1 MRTEVQSEDNSQKLD
16 REGRRCVAR
25 CGCKSWVEAPQN
37 LLRRAGRQEA
47 EDGEEV
53 DEEIPPQEKEVRSRS
68 WEQGGEGGGG
78 GGGRRGGKGRRGRGR
93 AVWMEVTWGHQSRWG
108 QCPVDGPSDE
118 GRGW

>member
-1 MRTEVQSEDNSQKLD
+1 MQSVDNSQKLD

-47 EDGEEV
+47 EDGKEV
-53 DEEIPPQEKEVRSRS
+53 DEEIPPQEKEVRSRG

-78 GGGRRGGKGRRGRGR
+78 RGRKEMGRGR
-93 AVWMEVTWGHQSRWG
+93 DVGMEVTWGHQSKWG

>member
-1 MRTEVQSEDNSQKLD
+1 MQSVDNSQKLD
-16 REGRRCVAR
+16 REGRCCVAR

-53 DEEIPPQEKEVRSRS
+53 DEEIPPQEKEVRSRG

-78 GGGRRGGKGRRGRGR
+78 GGRGRD
-93 AVWMEVTWGHQSRWG
+93 VWMQVTWGHQSKWG